1 MKEIGRRV
9 VARVEQL
16 LLLVIIV
23 CVAMTTAAEAAPP
36 IAKPRCESKCGNVSI
51 PFPFGMGSEDCY
63 LDKWFE
69 IECNNISH
77 TPVLK
82 LSQSQLLEVLSISL
96 GNLGSDPELEV
107 RSHISFMNCGDK
119 KNSSKSV
126 NLTGSPFVFSSTM
139 NSFMAV
145 SCGTDTVIDASSNN
159 SIVQIGCASEC
170 SSSLQNSSRRSKT
183 SYCDGI
189 DCCQSNLPS
198 QLKAFTIDFRISA
211 EEPGQCKYA
220 FVVDKDWFN
229 HSRNNYAS
237 IRYMDSVPV
246 VLNWYLNRSYWDK
259 LQLQHF
265 VGILR
270 AYDCSEIYESSSTD
284 LWNRFYCSCSTG
296 FRGNAYLPH
305 GCNDINECDEDPK
318 ICERK
323 TWGRG
328 GTCVNKYGY
337 YDCDKSRSRKL
348 KLVLIGVGSGLGALV
363 LAVIAWRLFKFVKKR
378 KAIKRRE
385 KFFKQNG
392 GLLLQQEI
400 SSGKTN
406 VEKTKVF
413 NSKELEKATENFNTD
428 RVLGQGGQGTVYKGM
443 LTDGKIVAVKKSK
456 IADQTKVAEFINEV
470 VILSQIN
477 HRNVVKLLGCC
488 LETQV
493 PLLVYEFIPN
503 GTLSQYI
510 HEQNEE
516 FPFTWEIRL
525 RVAKEVA
532 GALSYLHSS
541 ASFPIYHRDI
551 KSSNILLDEKYRA
564 KVADFG
570 TSRTISLDQ
579 THLTTLVYG
588 TFGYLDPE
596 YFQSSQFTEKSDV
609 YSFGVVLVELLT
621 GQKAVSITRSA
632 EEGRSLATYFI
643 ITMEED
649 RLFVILDAQV
659 MRGPKEEIVV
669 VANLAKRCLD
679 LSGRKRPTM
688 KEVAMELEGIH
699 NLERA
704 SAKEL
709 QNCEEVEYVRTG
721 SDFHNDGRASLLQEL
736 PLLSFKS
743 C

>member
-16 LLLVIIV
+16 LLLLIIV
-23 CVAMTTAAEAAPP
+23 CVAMTTASEAAPP
-36 IAKPRCESKCGNVSI
+36 IAITGCESKCGNVSI
-51 PFPFGMGSEDCY
+51 PFPFGMGSKDFSTDCY

-82 LSQSQLLEVLSISL
+82 LSQLEVLQISL
-96 GNLGSDPELEV
+96 GDHSSDPELEV
-107 RSHISFMNCGDK
+107 RSPISFMNCGDK
-119 KNSSKSV
+119 KNSSKS
-126 NLTGSPFVFSSTM
+126 
-139 NSFMAV
+139 FMVV
-145 SCGTDTVIDASSNN
+145 SCGTHTRINASSNN
-159 SIVQIGCASEC
+159 STVPIGCASEC
-170 SSSLQNSSRRSKT
+170 SSSLQNT

-189 DCCQSNLPS
+189 DCCQSNLPT
-198 QLKAFTIDFRISA
+198 QLNAYKIDFGISA
-211 EEPGQCKYA
+211 EDSGCKYA
-220 FVVDKDWFN
+220 FVVGKDWFWKHN
-229 HSRNNYAS
+229 GNNYSS
-237 IRYMDSVPV
+237 IRHIDSVPV
-246 VLNWYLNRSYWDK
+246 VLRWYLNRSYSDK
-259 LQLQHF
+259 FRLL
-265 VGILR
+265 GTLE
-270 AYDCSEIYESSSTD
+270 YDCKPVDGNFSTN
-284 LWNRFYCSCSTG
+284 LWNSFFCSCARG
-296 FRGNAYLPH
+296 FQGNAYLDQ
-305 GCNDINECDEDPK
+305 GCKDINECDEDPK
-318 ICERK
+318 ICE
-323 TWGRG
+323 TLG
-328 GTCVNKYGY
+328 GTCVNTYGY
-337 YDCDKSRSRKL
+337 YYCDKSGSRKL

-363 LAVIAWRLFKFVKKR
+363 LAVIAWRRLFKFLKK
-378 KAIKRRE
+378 KE

-406 VEKTKVF
+406 VDKTKVF
-413 NSKELEKATENFNTD
+413 SSNELKKATENFNID
-428 RVLGQGGQGTVYKGM
+428 RVIGQGGQGTVYKGM
-443 LTDGKIVAVKKSK
+443 LKDGKIVAIKKSK

-470 VILSQIN
+470 VILSQIS

-488 LETQV
+488 LETEV

-516 FPFTWEIRL
+516 FPFTWKIRL
-525 RVAKEVA
+525 RVAMEVA

-541 ASFPIYHRDI
+541 ASFPIFHRDI

-564 KVADFG
+564 KVADVG

-621 GQKAVSITRSA
+621 GQKAVSITRSV
-632 EEGRSLATYFI
+632 EEGRNLAKYFTI
-643 ITMEED
+643 SMEEN
-649 RLFVILDAQV
+649 RLFEILDAQV
-659 MRGPKEEIVV
+659 TKGPKEEIVV
-669 VANLAKRCLD
+669 VANLANRCLD
-679 LSGRKRPTM
+679 WNGRNRPTM

-704 SAKEL
+704 SVNEQ
-709 QNCEEVEYVRTG
+709 QNCKEVEYVINELIKPWDVAST
-721 SDFHNDGRASLLQEL
+721 SELHNDGRASLLQEL
-736 PLLSFKS
+736 SLLSFKS